1 MKAIPERPA
10 LLLALMDSLV
20 SGYEKYQTEL
30 GSGSAD
36 MLALLTTERDN
47 LRAALVNRT
56 ESAGIAERATQELIR
71 ERDEAVLASRK
82 GRDFAYAQLGKHD
95 ARLVEFGLDSLRRR
109 NGNGNGNSN
118 GTTEPDGSGTETPPP
133 DDGGNENGDN
143 SQP

>member
-1 MKAIPERPA
+1 MKNIPNRPA

-20 SGYEKYQTEL
+20 SGYEKYQAEL
-30 GSGSAD
+30 GSGSAE
-36 MLALLTTERDN
+36 MLTLLATERDN
-47 LRAALVNRT
+47 LRAALVGRT
-56 ESAGIAERATQELIR
+56 EAAGAAERATQELYR
-71 ERDEAVLASRK
+71 ERDEAVLTSRK

-109 NGNGNGNSN
+109 NGNGSGN
-118 GTTEPDGSGTETPPP
+118 GTTEPDGSGTETPP